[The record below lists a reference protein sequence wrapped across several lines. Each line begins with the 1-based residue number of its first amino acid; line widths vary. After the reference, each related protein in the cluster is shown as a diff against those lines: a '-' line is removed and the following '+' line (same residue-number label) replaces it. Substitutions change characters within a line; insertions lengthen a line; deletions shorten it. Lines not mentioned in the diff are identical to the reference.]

1 MSQKT
6 NKKGLLK
13 RKIISVIFLVSIIV
27 SNIGVNTA
35 YAMPTADIPQS
46 IWNVTKDI
54 LGAITKV
61 GEGVLKA
68 GIATTL
74 NTFAQSLATATVTG
88 MATGNWGAQPLFF
101 QFPLEDML
109 QQTLDQ
115 VTGDYLD
122 KLSETLKYDVCKP
135 LNADLDWR
143 FKLALN
149 IIPQQADNSLNLKK
163 PNCTLSKFVD
173 AVNQSFD
180 NISNALRKTFAADCF
195 DEFLPT
201 NVAGVSNPESNDV
214 VGNAVNSAIDSAA
227 DYGYEI
233 AGSLANFTYDGIK
246 KYYLYDVS
254 SLSDKEARASYFT
267 KKATYY
273 KQKKINPK
281 CTGYKTTTDG
291 QPGSYF
297 CKLSENKNAN
307 KTSNC
312 ITNFELNF
320 DFSASANL
328 KGVCMLDVDTSC
340 KSGAD
345 CSSGVCLPSVDS
357 TVTTVCSNNQNKL
370 CLTDADCGSGNTCNS
385 YDYSQGSNCISYEL
399 PDKINNVYQ
408 GDKAKQKK
416 FLIQY
421 KTCYLTQMSAAFKS
435 LIEVGQAPKQKIQE
449 QKVKL
454 GCTDLVDSL
463 LTSGYTKNAAEFY
476 SAYDLHFKK
485 TYWGKGKVLGSE
497 NPELYK
503 TVLRSALL
511 AKRGSDDAGKE
522 LTSNG
527 TAFLGYIKS
536 KINFFDPFEQAL
548 INCKSVSGSGSSV
561 SIDVGSCTN
570 EEGEDGKVSSN
581 DTSAVDTSTITVYH
595 SDFSDLM
602 MRQGEMDV
610 FGTMFVDDLTNP
622 TKLYYMEDNGQYS
635 SVGLRKGNSSK
646 TDAAFLSPDSTG
658 SKITEIKA
666 DLVDSC
672 VKNASNQV
680 ATLGW
685 IQSQKNKNSI
695 DQKEKELAVEVEK
708 KQEIVKAD
716 VAKSDVKPVS
726 EPVSHEIK
734 STPGMVTFNLE
745 QALGSSSQMLQ
756 PTGDL
761 FIDPIKIFLTTLLS
775 EGSKK
780 LMEGLF
786 SRAFP
791 TDGVDEDLAALDN
804 IDTTEDAVDNAT
816 DTTTDDNSCSTP
828 GPLAVGSICI
838 VDGKYENGVCQTCYC
853 ESRVGLY
860 DSKGTTTYGTCQ
872 SKPSSR

>member
-6 NKKGLLK
+6 NKKGLFK
-13 RKIISVIFLVSIIV
+13 RKIISVIFLVSILFSQAIV
-27 SNIGVNTA
+27 PVSQANAMDINQLAANIV
-35 YAMPTADIPQS
+35 DI
-46 IWNVTKDI
+46 TKTIGAQI
-54 LGAITKV
+54 LKV

-74 NTFAQSLATATVTG
+74 NTFAQNLATATVTG

-143 FKLALN
+143 FKIALN
-149 IIPQQADNSLNLKK
+149 IIPQQADNSLNLEK

-195 DEFLPT
+195 DEFLPK
-201 NVAGVSNPESNDV
+201 NISGASNPETDGV
-214 VGNAVNSAIDSAA
+214 LDNAISTVS
-227 DYGYEI
+227 DYGYKV
-233 AGSLANFTYDGIK
+233 AGALNNFTYDGIK
-246 KYYLYDVS
+246 KYYLYDVPN
-254 SLSDKEARASYFT
+254 LTENEARASYFIR
-267 KKATYY
+267 KVTYY

-281 CTGYKTTTDG
+281 CTSYKETTNG

-320 DFSASANL
+320 NFSASLNL
-328 KGVCMLDVDTSC
+328 KGVCMLDVDKSC
-340 KSGAD
+340 RSGAD
-345 CSSGVCLPSVDS
+345 CTSGICLPSVDS
-357 TVTTVCSNNQNKL
+357 TVTTVCSNDKNKL
-370 CLTDADCGSGNTCNS
+370 CLSDADCGTGNTCDS

-408 GDKAKQKK
+408 ADKTKQRK
-416 FLIQY
+416 FLMQY
-421 KTCYLTQMSAAFKS
+421 KTCYLTRMSAAFKN
-435 LIEVGQAPKQKIQE
+435 LIEVGQAPKQKIQD

-454 GCTDLVDSL
+454 GCTDIVDSL
-463 LTSGYTKNAAEFY
+463 LTDGYPKNAAQFY
-476 SAYDLHFKK
+476 SAYDLNFRD
-485 TYWGKGKVLGSE
+485 TYWSKDKILGSE

-503 TVLRSALL
+503 TVIRSALL
-511 AKRGSDDAGKE
+511 AKRGSDESGKE
-522 LTSNG
+522 LNSNG
-527 TAFLGYIKS
+527 EAFLGYLKS
-536 KINFFDPFEQAL
+536 KINFFEPFEQAL
-548 INCKSVSGSGSSV
+548 VNCKSTNNGSGKNLNIPV
-561 SIDVGSCTN
+561 TSCTN
-570 EEGEDGKVSSN
+570 EEGEDGIVSSN
-581 DTSAVDTSTITVYH
+581 DTSILDTSKTLVYH
-595 SDFSDLM
+595 SDFSGLM
-602 MRQGEMDV
+602 IREGEMDS
-610 FGTMFVDDLTNP
+610 FGNTLFVDSLSNP
-622 TKLYYMEDNGQYS
+622 SKLFFMNNSGNYF
-635 SVGLRKGNSSK
+635 SVGLRQKNKTTGNY
-646 TDAAFLSPDSTG
+646 LSQDSND
-658 SKITEIKA
+658 SKIAQIKA
-666 DLVDSC
+666 DLIEVC
-672 VKNASNQV
+672 IKNATNQV
-680 ATLGW
+680 AMLGW
-685 IQSQKNKNSI
+685 KQSQDTKTYIEQEK
-695 DQKEKELAVEVEK
+695 QKQLVEVQN
-708 KQEIVKAD
+708 KQEIVKAN
-716 VAKSDVKPVS
+716 VAKSDVKPVT
-726 EPVSHEIK
+726 EPISHEIK

-786 SRAFP
+786 TRAFP

-804 IDTTEDAVDNAT
+804 IDTAEDVAEDVT
-816 DTTTDDNSCSTP
+816 DTVGEDNTCSVP
-828 GPLAVGSICI
+828 GPLAAGSICV

-853 ESRVGLY
+853 ESRVGLF

-872 SKPSSR
+872 PKPSTR